1 MNFAKD
7 FGGIGA
13 SYGNW
18 QKYAGLGDKFA
29 EEISAF
35 PAPTQAVA
43 PPGLDLPTDTEVKPV
58 DYGIAPNK
66 MPSGLGVAPANPF
79 GASPTTNQ
87 GFSLSTKVPNLLDS
101 VKQHYGVE

>member
-35 PAPTQAVA
+35 PAPKAPIA
-43 PPGLDLPTDTEVKPV
+43 PPALPTEMEMPPV
-58 DYGIAPNK
+58 NYGIPPNQL
-66 MPSGLGVAPANPF
+66 PSLGVSPSNPF
-79 GASPTTNQ
+79 GASTSTNQ
-87 GFSLSTKVPNLLDS
+87 GFSLSTKVPNILDS

>member
-29 EEISAF
+29 EEITAF
-35 PAPTQAVA
+35 PDPKKPVV
-43 PPGLDLPTDTEVKPV
+43 PPDIVLPTDTEVKPV
-58 DYGIAPNK
+58 DYSIAPNQ
-66 MPSGLGVAPANPF
+66 MPTGLGVPPTNTF
-79 GASPTTNQ
+79 GAPPSINQ
-87 GFSLSTKVPNLLDS
+87 GFQLPTQPSLLDS
-101 VKQHYGVE
+101 VKQHYGV

>member
-35 PAPTQAVA
+35 PAPSAPVA
-43 PPGLDLPTDTEVKPV
+43 PPAVVMPEDTEMKPV
-58 DYGIAPNK
+58 DYGIAPNQ
-66 MPSGLGVAPANPF
+66 MPSGLGVPPTNQF
-79 GASPTTNQ
+79 GAPPSMNQ
-87 GFSLSTKVPNLLDS
+87 GFSLQTKVPTLMDS
-101 VKQHYGVE
+101 VEQHYGVK

>member
-7 FGGIGA
+7 FGNMGA

-35 PAPTQAVA
+35 PAPASAVA
-43 PPGLDLPTDTEVKPV
+43 PPAVVMPEDTEMKPV
-58 DYGIAPNK
+58 DYGIAPNQ
-66 MPSGLGVAPANPF
+66 MPTGLGVPPTNPF
-79 GASPTTNQ
+79 GAPPSINQ
-87 GFSLSTKVPNLLDS
+87 GFQLPSQAPSLLDL
-101 VKQHYGVE
+101 VKQHYGV